1 MAEAVDSTE
10 VQQPAAAGDED
21 DRKLFVGGLPQDASQ
36 VLQFPQ
42 SPIWRQLVYGRIPD
56 QVWIRMFQLGPL
68 IQDPDPAKP
77 NKNQKDFKKGRSFI
91 FWKRWMI
98 SFEG

>member
-36 VLQFPQ
+36 VHMC
-42 SPIWRQLVYGRIPD
+42 SKSSSV
-56 QVWIRMFQLGPL
+56 
-68 IQDPDPAKP
+68 DPDLVGSENFAPTLK
-77 NKNQKDFKKGRSFI
+77 KLIFKKF
-91 FWKRWMI
+91 FCHNN
-98 SFEG
+98 

>member
-36 VLQFPQ
+36 VFQFPQ
-42 SPIWRQLVYGRIPD
+42 YQCCGSRI
-56 QVWIRMFQLGPL
+56 R
-68 IQDPDPAKP
+68 DPVP
-77 NKNQKDFKKGRSFI
+77 F
-91 FWKRWMI
+91 
-98 SFEG
+98 

>member
-36 VLQFPQ
+36 VFQFPQ
-42 SPIWRQLVYGRIPD
+42 SPIWTATSLWQSSGSGL
-56 QVWIRMFQLGPL
+56 
-68 IQDPDPAKP
+68 DPDVSIGSIDPRHGFSKAKQ
-77 NKNQKDFKKGRSFI
+77 NT
-91 FWKRWMI
+91 KRG
-98 SFEG
+98 EK